1 MSTTSHG
8 GPAFPQDY
16 EHTKVVIQMQQTGE
30 ITAEQLLNYTRQL
43 HGMTLRDYFAG
54 KVLPAIYADCMAEI
68 EKYGIHRQ
76 SEWLDNVAKD
86 AYQIA
91 DAMLKERQE

>member
-43 HGMTLRDYFAG
+43 HGMTLRDYFAA
-54 KVLPAIYADCMAEI
+54 KAMQAWFSDPEADFADPKMQERAANCS
-68 EKYGIHRQ
+68 YR
-76 SEWLDNVAKD
+76 
-86 AYQIA
+86 IA
-91 DAMLKERQE
+91 DSMLKERQE

>member
-1 MSTTSHG
+1 MRTTSHG

-43 HGMTLRDYFAG
+43 HGMTLRDYFAAKAMQAWFSDRAVYLG
-54 KVLPAIYADCMAEI
+54 DK
-68 EKYGIHRQ
+68 Q
-76 SEWLDNVAKD
+76 SRDKAAKQS
-86 AYQIA
+86 YEMA
-91 DAMLKERQE
+91 DAMLKARLE